1 MSSTPFF
8 SEAQGLDAAI
18 ECLNSWTPN
27 KINITVATSLEDETP
42 VQLNLMSTLGTS
54 SYGRLCASR
63 HWLPKEFNSNRC
75 DYRSKVIAPLFILA
89 CNDAGLSLN

>member
-1 MSSTPFF
+1 
-8 SEAQGLDAAI
+8 
-18 ECLNSWTPN
+18 LNSWTPN
-27 KINITVATSLEDETP
+27 KINIAVATSLEDETP
-42 VQLNLMSTLGTS
+42 VQLNLMSTLLGTS